1 MLQQTLQQEAAGP
14 PEEASQDQPAL
25 IPSADLRPRSGLIG
39 LILFSIEPSQFLIKK
54 KESKMDTS

>member
-25 IPSADLRPRSGLIG
+25 IPSADLRPRSLYWFDSV
-39 LILFSIEPSQFLIKK
+39 LYRAKSVSYKK
-54 KESKMDTS
+54 KRI